1 MKLYADTPGRRGR
14 QLFADVGFLVWCVV
28 WIWLAFRLYEVVLLL
43 GAPGVA
49 IESAGTA
56 LQDNMVS
63 AGEAIDGLPVV
74 GQSVRG
80 PFDRMSEAGLGIAD
94 AGRAQQE
101 AVARVATVS
110 AFLLALAP
118 IATLAVLWLPLRI
131 RFVRRINASQR
142 LLDRSLDLDLFALR
156 ALARQPITALA
167 EIAPDPMA
175 AWREGDP
182 AVTRALAELELRE
195 EGLRIPQV
203 SSA

>member
-43 GAPGVA
+43 GAPGAA